1 MHSPA
6 LFICATADNLC
17 ASMFPESAM
26 FLGHFGLGL
35 GLKRAAPAVSLGT
48 LFLAVEF
55 VELLWPT
62 FLVLALEHVE
72 IAPGITAVTPFDFV
86 DYPISHSLLMMIV
99 WGLLFGGVYWAIKKS
114 RSGAVVCGLAVVSH
128 WFLDWLMH
136 RPDLPL
142 YPGPSPVFGLG
153 LWNSLPAAMLLEFAV
168 FAVGLA
174 IYLRATQAI
183 DRKGTVGLS
192 ALAAFLVVVY
202 LSNLFGP
209 PPPSVQAV
217 AWAGHAQWLL
227 VAAGYWVD
235 RHRTAIR

>member
-1 MHSPA
+1 
-6 LFICATADNLC
+6 
-17 ASMFPESAM
+17 M
-26 FLGHFGLGL
+26 FLGHFGLGF
-35 GLKRAAPAVSLGT
+35 GLKRAAPDVSLGT

-55 VELLWPT
+55 VDLLWPT
-62 FLVLALEHVE
+62 FLVLGLEHVE

-99 WGLLFGGVYWAIKKS
+99 WGLLFGGVYWAINKS
-114 RSGAVVCGLAVVSH
+114 RGGAVVCGLAVISH

-153 LWNSLPAAMLLEFAV
+153 LWNSLPVTALVEFAA

-183 DRKGTVGLS
+183 DRKGTVGLR

-202 LSNLFGP
+202 LGNLFGP

-217 AWAGHAQWLL
+217 AGAGHAQWLL

-235 RHRTAIR
+235 RHRTAIPTG